1 MEINPSRFRMSP
13 AFRYRHF
20 NGWVAGS
27 LLLGLAVAFP
37 LISVFSGIWSEGDI
51 AWQHITEELLPD
63 YIYNTVLLML
73 GVALLVLI
81 IGVGSAWMVSVFD
94 FPGQKILQWAL
105 ILPIAMPAYILGF
118 TWAGLLDYASPLS
131 VFVRNTLGLET
142 GSYLFFNI
150 LSLPGAIV
158 ILALSLYPYVYLS
171 AYVWFSNQ
179 SASVFEAASS
189 LGHSR
194 LSQFWRL
201 AIPMARPAM
210 VAGVSLVLMEVLN
223 DYGVVSYFG
232 VDTFTTGIFSAWFS
246 FGSPISAIKLSGYL
260 MLLVFTLL
268 LAERMQRGNRRYDT
282 LKGHARPFKK
292 TSLKGFPAYTVS
304 LLIALPVLLGFAFPA
319 IMLIYWTIVTT
330 PLVMDYS
337 FLPLIINSFML
348 AASAAGIVVL
358 ATLLTSFT
366 LRSFPS
372 KWTQIL
378 VRFSNMGY
386 AIPGAVVAVGVMVP
400 FLWIDTQLNL
410 LTQNGRQLILT
421 GTWFTLIFAYLVRFM
436 AVGFNNIDSSLT
448 KTSTSMDEAA
458 RSLGHSYR
466 TTLVRILLPLIR
478 PGVLAA
484 GLLVFIDVLKELPL
498 TLILRPFNFDTL
510 AIRSY
515 EYATDERVPEAAPS
529 ALLIILMGL
538 LAVYMLSK
546 IIKNPVR

>member
-1 MEINPSRFRMSP
+1 MGMNIGRFWMSP
-13 AFRYRHF
+13 ALRRRYL

-27 LLLGLAVAFP
+27 LLLGSMVAFP
-37 LISVFSGIWSEGDI
+37 LISIFSSFLSEGDL
-51 AWQHITEELLPD
+51 AWHHITEQLLPG
-63 YIYNTVLLML
+63 YIFNTLLLML

-81 IGVGSAWMVSVFD
+81 IGVSSAWILSVFD
-94 FPGQKILQWAL
+94 FPGRRILQWAL
-105 ILPIAMPAYILGF
+105 ILPIAMPGYILGF
-118 TWAGLLDYASPLS
+118 TWAGLLDFTSPLS
-131 VFVRNTLGLET
+131 VFVRNTFGLET
-142 GSYLFFNI
+142 GPYLFFNI
-150 LSLPGAIV
+150 LSLPGAIF

-179 SASVFEAASS
+179 SATVFEAASS

-201 AIPMARPAM
+201 AIPLARPAM

-246 FGSPISAIKLSGYL
+246 FGSKISAIKLSGYL
-260 MLLVFTLL
+260 MTLVFALVL
-268 LAERMQRGNRRYDT
+268 VERMQRGSKRYDT
-282 LKGHARPFKK
+282 LKGHYRPYKK
-292 TSLKGFPAYTVS
+292 TKLKGFRAYATS
-304 LLIALPVLLGFAFPA
+304 LLIALPVILGFVIPV
-319 IMLIYWTIVTT
+319 IMLTYWTILTA

-337 FLPLIINSFML
+337 FIPLIINSFLL
-348 AASAAGIVVL
+348 AAVAAGIVIL
-358 ATLLTSFT
+358 ATVLTSYT

-372 KWTQIL
+372 KWTQLI

-386 AIPGAVVAVGVMVP
+386 AIPGAVVAVGIMVP
-400 FLWIDTQLNL
+400 FLWIDTQINL

-436 AVGFNNIDSSLT
+436 AVGFNNIESSLT
-448 KTSTSMDEAA
+448 KTSTSLDEAA
-458 RSLGHSYR
+458 RSLGQSYR
-466 TTLVRILLPLIR
+466 TTLTRIILPLIR
-478 PGVLAA
+478 PGLVAA

-510 AIRSY
+510 AIRSF

-529 ALLIILMGL
+529 ALIIILIGL

-546 IIKNPVR
+546 ITKNSVR

>member
-1 MEINPSRFRMSP
+1 MSP
-13 AFRYRHF
+13 TFRRRHF

-27 LLLGLAVAFP
+27 LLLAATVALP
-37 LISVFSGIWSEGDI
+37 LISIFSGFLSAGDL
-51 AWQHITEELLPD
+51 AWQHITEELLPG
-63 YIYNTVLLML
+63 YLYNTLLLML
-73 GVALLVLI
+73 GVSLLVLI
-81 IGVGSAWMVSVFD
+81 IGVGSAWVLSVFD
-94 FPGQKILQWAL
+94 FPGRNILQWAL

-118 TWAGLLDYASPLS
+118 TWAGLLDYTSPVS
-131 VFVRNTLGLET
+131 IFVRNTWGVET
-142 GSYLFFNI
+142 GPYLFFNI

-179 SASVFEAASS
+179 SATVFEAAAS

-232 VDTFTTGIFSAWFS
+232 VDTFTTGIFTAWFS
-246 FGSPISAIKLSGYL
+246 FGSKISAIKLSGYL
-260 MLLVFTLL
+260 MILVFALL
-268 LAERMQRGNRRYDT
+268 IVERMQRGNKRYDT
-282 LKGHARPFKK
+282 LKGQYRPYQK
-292 TSLKGFPAYTVS
+292 TKLKGFRAYATS
-304 LLIALPVLLGFAFPA
+304 LLIALPVLLGFAIPA
-319 IMLIYWTIVTT
+319 AMLIYWAILTL

-358 ATLLTSFT
+358 ATILTSYT

-372 KWTQIL
+372 KWIQVL

-386 AIPGAVVAVGVMVP
+386 AIPGAVLAIGIMVP
-400 FLWIDTQLNL
+400 FLWMDTQLNL

-421 GTWFTLIFAYLVRFM
+421 GTWLTLLFAYLVRFM
-436 AVGFNNIDSSLT
+436 AVGFNNIESSLT
-448 KTSTSMDEAA
+448 KTSTSLDEAA

-466 TTLVRILLPLIR
+466 TTLVRIIIPLIR

-529 ALLIILMGL
+529 ALIIIFMGL
-538 LAVYMLSK
+538 LAVYLLSK
-546 IIKNPVR
+546 ITKNPVR